1 LRDARQQQLQQ
12 LREQNPTSSG
22 AKFYRELSP
31 SNCFSNDARIDW
43 PGTASPDRNM
53 PATHEVLNQSAPL
66 EEYNLFAGNAAL
78 HDALA
83 FNLPRERLPGARER
97 LSGLGAE
104 LGRRETLA
112 LASAANRYAPELKT
126 HDARGRRRDE
136 VEFHPA
142 WHAMIAIAFR
152 HGLHSAPWSAP
163 GAGAHVERAAGYL
176 LYSEVENGTQCPVT
190 MTYGAVPAIKADPK
204 VAERWLP
211 RVYSREKDSA
221 LIGMGLTEKQGG
233 SDVRTNTTRAV
244 PRGDGTYAI
253 TGHKWFLSAPMCDAF
268 LVLAQAPGGLSCY
281 FMPRLRADGS
291 VNGILIQRLKDK
303 LGNRSNASSEVEF
316 EDAQATLLGEE
327 GRGVPM
333 VLEMGV
339 YTRLDCAIGTAGLM
353 RQALSQALWNAAQR
367 QAFGRLLK
375 DQPLMKNVLA
385 DLALEA
391 EAATALVLRLSRA
404 YDATAAGEQG
414 DGREPLLRRVL
425 TPAAKFWVCKRGS
438 HFGQEAMEAVGGN
451 GYVEEQVLAR
461 IYREMPLNSIWEGAG
476 NVMCLDVLR
485 ALRKAPDVMAA
496 IAAEL
501 DAGAGRARA
510 YDAFCGSL
518 KDRLVDAA
526 EHESAARRLTQ
537 DLALALQ
544 ASLLAR
550 HAPHF
555 VFETFVRSRL
565 GAEWTGAFGT
575 LAPNAP
581 FDALIARAM
590 PAAA

>member
-1 LRDARQQQLQQ
+1 
-12 LREQNPTSSG
+12 
-22 AKFYRELSP
+22 
-31 SNCFSNDARIDW
+31 
-43 PGTASPDRNM
+43 M

-66 EEYNLFAGNAAL
+66 ENYNLFAGNAPL
-78 HDALA
+78 GDALA
-83 FNLPRERLPGARER
+83 FNLPRERLASARQRLGALGAALGAR
-97 LSGLGAE
+97 A
-104 LGRRETLA
+104 TLA
-112 LASAANRYAPELKT
+112 LADAANRFPPELKT
-126 HDARGRRRDE
+126 HDRQGRRRDE

-142 WHAMIAIAFR
+142 WHDLLALAFR
-152 HGLHSAPWSAP
+152 HGLHSAPWSEP
-163 GAGAHVERAAGYL
+163 GPGAHVERAAAYL
-176 LYSEVENGTQCPVT
+176 LYSEIENGTQCPVT
-190 MTYGAVPAIKADPK
+190 MTYGSVPAIKADAK
-204 VAERWLP
+204 LAAEWLP
-211 RVYSREKDSA
+211 RIYSRANDAA

-233 SDVRTNTTRAV
+233 SDVRTNTTRAL
-244 PRGDGTYAI
+244 PLGGGKYSI

-268 LVLAQAPGGLSCY
+268 LVLAQAPGGLACF
-281 FMPRLRADGS
+281 FMPRLLADGGR
-291 VNGILIQRLKDK
+291 NAIRIQRLKDK

-333 VLEMGV
+333 ILEMGV

-404 YDATAAGEQG
+404 YDAQADAREQ
-414 DGREPLLRRVL
+414 LLRRVL

-438 HFGQEAMEAVGGN
+438 HFGQEAMEAIGGN

-485 ALRKAPDVMAA
+485 ALRKAPDVIEAVT
-496 IAAEL
+496 AEL
-501 DAGAGRARA
+501 DAAAGGHRA
-510 YDAFCGSL
+510 YDAFCASL
-518 KDRLVDAA
+518 KDRLQDAS
-526 EHESAARRLTQ
+526 EHESSARRLTQ

-550 HAPHF
+550 HSPAA
-555 VFETFVRSRL
+555 VFESFVRARL
-565 GAEWTGAFGT
+565 GADWTGAFGT
-575 LAPNAP
+575 LPAGIP
-581 FDALIARAM
+581 FDAIIERAM
-590 PAAA
+590 PVAA